1 MLYTYNPFKL
11 DIKNKKLIDDSL
23 KDEAKV
29 KQIKE

>member
-1 MLYTYNPFKL
+1 MCLPYAVSILAHNVQ
-11 DIKNKKLIDDSL
+11 IDSL